1 MVGGQYLTLSQ
12 RFYTITRYVKDL
24 IYEIVSVVAIIA
36 YFVPLAIVLLKK
48 LWQVTPFLLFAL
60 YWLLGG
66 LVNLVDLEW
75 FQASKRTIEI
85 TTVFYNMLDMP
96 IVMAVLYIT
105 TSSTSIR
112 KFIAFALPAFVVLEV
127 VSVGVRG
134 LNYEALKYTLAIG
147 LLLIL
152 TLIVWEI
159 ILYLQKVVHT
169 SRERGLLF
177 IYAALLFEY
186 GTYVIIYIFD
196 YYLTHIS
203 STIDNY
209 LVYYISSLIAIVIAT
224 CGYLTKGI
232 DKKPRFLGGG
242 WTRD

>member
-1 MVGGQYLTLSQ
+1 M
-12 RFYTITRYVKDL
+12 KDL
-24 IYEIVSVVAIIA
+24 IYEIVSVVAIVA

-66 LVNLVDLEW
+66 LVNLVDMEW
-75 FQASKRTIEI
+75 LHAGKRAIEI
-85 TTVFYNMLDMP
+85 TTVIYNMVDMP
-96 IVMAVLYIT
+96 AVMAILYFT
-105 TSSTSIR
+105 TSTSAIR
-112 KFIAFALPAFVVLEV
+112 KFIVIALPSFIVVEL
-127 VSVGVRG
+127 VSVFMRG

-147 LLLIL
+147 LLLVL

-203 STIDNY
+203 STVDNY
-209 LVYYISSLIAIVIAT
+209 LVYYVSSLIAIVIAT

>member
-1 MVGGQYLTLSQ
+1 M
-12 RFYTITRYVKDL
+12 KDL
-24 IYEIVSVVAIIA
+24 IYEIVSVVAIVA

-66 LVNLVDLEW
+66 LVNLVDMEW
-75 FQASKRTIEI
+75 LHAGKRAIEI
-85 TTVFYNMLDMP
+85 TTVIYNMVDMP
-96 IVMAVLYIT
+96 AVMAILYFT
-105 TSSTSIR
+105 TSTSAIR
-112 KFIAFALPAFVVLEV
+112 KFIVIALPSFIVVEL
-127 VSVGVRG
+127 VSVFMRG

-147 LLLIL
+147 LLLVL

-203 STIDNY
+203 STVDNY